1 MCRLNHIILIDMMR
15 GTKPIYLAIVDQK
28 PIAAKPPLAYS
39 AAMVFIIVKFIGEVP
54 SMECKII
61 LTTQQLEEI
70 KFWCQT
76 HSGGYR
82 EFLESKTLARWFK
95 C

>member
-1 MCRLNHIILIDMMR
+1 MMND
-15 GTKPIYLAIVDQK
+15 TKGMFHAVLVTDLTGV
-28 PIAAKPPLAYS
+28 KPPLAYS

-82 EFLESKTLARWFK
+82 EFLESKTLERWFQ